1 MMNGS
6 KSRLVGDTAVASIR
20 NDANCRPCRR
30 FNNTLRCLSMGMRP
44 SRATVALLIYLHGS
58 RYTSDVFLTHHDA

>member
-30 FNNTLRCLSMGMRP
+30 FNTLRCLSMGTMRP
-44 SRATVALLIYLHGS
+44 SRATVALIYLHGS
-58 RYTSDVFLTHHDA
+58 RYTSDVFLTHHEA